1 MSILTVNA
9 GSSTLKLSVF
19 DDAAEICLA
28 TVAIDRAPD
37 AHAFDEALRSL
48 KGKMAEAVEDVRGV
62 GHRVVHGG
70 TELREATVVNHHVR
84 STIEHIADLAPLHNA
99 PALAA
104 LDAATHRFP
113 DVAHV
118 AAFDTAFFAD
128 LPDRAAIYPVP
139 WEWRGA

>member
-48 KGKMAEAVEDVRGV
+48 KGKMAEAVEDVMRRPAAAAPGASRSASV
-62 GHRVVHGG
+62 GR
-70 TELREATVVNHHVR
+70 R
-84 STIEHIADLAPLHNA
+84 SR
-99 PALAA
+99 PAG
-104 LDAATHRFP
+104 RRP
-113 DVAHV
+113 
-118 AAFDTAFFAD
+118 
-128 LPDRAAIYPVP
+128 R
-139 WEWRGA
+139 R